1 MRTKPYV
8 TPPTSVTGGGVAA
21 NVIVVP
27 PVTTPG
33 PRTVIQPALA
43 FVGSNSATYA
53 TAPGES
59 ATGAMKLKLNDVGNV
74 TVTDG
79 VIVTN
84 AIVWNGFAPIADGR
98 RRTLCTCGNAAG
110 SAACN
115 VAESVVTVL
124 AGGTVMLPCKPPMTG
139 ANEIAAGPCGVA
151 VVELVTTGGSVG
163 EGDGVGATTDGGID
177 DEPPPPPHPTAVAA
191 NASNAT
197 ECFIERHK
205 PMSFGSGMHNAR
217 LVILIDHKYCAHA
230 CYSVILK
237 ISR

>member
-1 MRTKPYV
+1 M
-8 TPPTSVTGGGVAA
+8 
-21 NVIVVP
+21 
-27 PVTTPG
+27 
-33 PRTVIQPALA
+33 
-43 FVGSNSATYA
+43 
-53 TAPGES
+53 APGDN
-59 ATGAMKLKLNDVGNV
+59 ATGETNVKLSDVGNV

-84 AIVWNGFAPIADGR
+84 ANVWNEVAPIADGR

-151 VVELVTTGGSVG
+151 VVELVTTGGSAG
-163 EGDGVGATTDGGID
+163 EGVGDGDGAAIDDGID

-197 ECFIERHK
+197 EYFTERHK
-205 PMSFGSGMHNAR
+205 LMSFGSGMHNAR